1 MALLRSTFGIYIT
14 VYMDVCSSRPKTKSE
29 AYLHSQITILVL
41 LCLGWEINRD
51 KSNLIQSH
59 EITHIG
65 FCINTNSMTATLPG
79 DKISSLKDFASI
91 TLNDGFISVHDAEKI
106 LGLIESVRPVTVSQP
121 WLPFIIEA
129 PEGEI
134 CQIFLQ

>member
-1 MALLRSTFGIYIT
+1 MASSAFWPYMQPKSCNQAIKACHAFLWSTFGIYIT
-14 VYMDVCSSRPKTKSE
+14 VYIDDTLIQAKTKSE

-41 LCLGWEINRD
+41 LCLGWEIKRD

-79 DKISSLKDFASI
+79 DKISSFERFCINYL
-91 TLNDGFISVHDAEKI
+91 E
-106 LGLIESVRPVTVSQP
+106 
-121 WLPFIIEA
+121 
-129 PEGEI
+129 
-134 CQIFLQ
+134 

>member
-1 MALLRSTFGIYIT
+1 MI
-14 VYMDVCSSRPKTKSE
+14 
-29 AYLHSQITILVL
+29 H
-41 LCLGWEINRD
+41 
-51 KSNLIQSH
+51 SH

-106 LGLIESVRPVTVSQP
+106 LGLIESVRHVSVTTMAALHYRSS
-121 WLPFIIEA
+121 
-129 PEGEI
+129 
-134 CQIFLQ
+134 

>member
-14 VYMDVCSSRPKTKSE
+14 VYMDDMLVQAKTKSE

-59 EITHIG
+59 KITHIG

-79 DKISSLKDFASI
+79 DNISSLKDFASI

-106 LGLIESVRPVTVSQP
+106 LGLIESVRHVSVTTMAALHYRSS
-121 WLPFIIEA
+121 
-129 PEGEI
+129 
-134 CQIFLQ
+134 